1 MSKVFVLYAKPL
13 NERLIILLQKKNTLK
28 KTPSSGKSLISTC
41 SFFGGWERK
50 WGGVG
55 VSALLSLTGNRRE
68 LVGGG
73 RLFEVGAH
81 ARFGAYSIKDGTS
94 TLIFISCIV
103 YYKVL

>member
-1 MSKVFVLYAKPL
+1 M
-13 NERLIILLQKKNTLK
+13 
-28 KTPSSGKSLISTC
+28 
-41 SFFGGWERK
+41 
-50 WGGVG
+50 
-55 VSALLSLTGNRRE
+55 SALLSLTGNRRE

-81 ARFGAYSIKDGTS
+81 ARLGAYSNKDGTS